1 MVAGSI
7 PACVLYP
14 PSCGCGQV
22 AAKASAS
29 GTDISSWQI
38 LAGCGLSTLPGI
50 FIDTDALIM
59 YTMRGRQS
67 DAW

>member
-1 MVAGSI
+1 VI
-7 PACVLYP
+7 L
-14 PSCGCGQV
+14 
-22 AAKASAS
+22 KASAS